1 MQKNKDIQLCKRR
14 FIDLANMSY
23 YKQYATFSDFLALN
37 EQAAFHEIERELPPV
52 FWLMWGGNTLS
63 ERKMIGFFSEEVTR
77 EQFPIAV
84 IKIRAA
90 HVKFAE
96 KLTHRD
102 YLGAVLNLGIDRC
115 KIGDILLV
123 DDEAFLF
130 IEQSMEE
137 YICSSLEKVKHTNV
151 FCSKVSTN
159 VTFEQKYKEIRG
171 TVQSVRLDSVISTAF
186 KSSRSQLISMI
197 SSGRVFVNGSL
208 ITNNSFRLKE
218 GDIVSVRGMGKFLY
232 EKEQDVTKKGK
243 IRILLRKY
251 V

>member
-1 MQKNKDIQLCKRR
+1 MQNDKEIQLCKRR
-14 FIDLANMSY
+14 FMDLANMSY

-37 EQAAFHEIERELPPV
+37 EQAAFQEIEKELPPV
-52 FWLMWGGNTLS
+52 HYLMWGGNALS
-63 ERKMIGFFSEEVTR
+63 ERKMICFSSEEPIR

-84 IKIRAA
+84 IKICAA

-115 KIGDILLV
+115 KIGDIMLV
-123 DDEAFLF
+123 DEEACLF
-130 IEQSMEE
+130 VEQSMEE

-151 FCSKVSTN
+151 VCKKVGADI
-159 VTFEQKYKEIRG
+159 TFEQRYKEISG
-171 TVQSVRLDSVISTAF
+171 TVQSVRLDAVISIAF
-186 KSSRSQLISMI
+186 KNSRSQLISMI

>member
-1 MQKNKDIQLCKRR
+1 MQNDKEIQLCKKR
-14 FIDLANMSY
+14 FLDLANRSY

-37 EQAAFHEIERELPPV
+37 EQAVFQEIEKELPPV
-52 FWLMWGGNTLS
+52 SFLMWGGNALS
-63 ERKMIGFFSEEVTR
+63 ERKMICFSGEEPTK
-77 EQFPIAV
+77 EEFPIAV
-84 IKIRAA
+84 IKICAA
-90 HVKFAE
+90 HAKYAE

-115 KIGDILLV
+115 KIGDIMLV
-123 DDEAFLF
+123 DEEAFLF
-130 IEQSMEE
+130 VEQSMEE
-137 YICSSLEKVKHTNV
+137 YIASSLEKVRHT
-151 FCSKVSTN
+151 KVVCEKVGTD
-159 VTFEQKYKEIRG
+159 VTFKQKYKEISG
-171 TVQSVRLDSVISTAF
+171 TVQSVRLDAIISVAF

-232 EKEQDVTKKGK
+232 EKELDVTKKGK

>member
-1 MQKNKDIQLCKRR
+1 MQNDKEIQLCKKRLM
-14 FIDLANMSY
+14 DLANMSY

-37 EQAAFHEIERELPPV
+37 EQAVFHEIEKELPPL
-52 FWLMWGGNTLS
+52 FWLIWGGNTLS
-63 ERKMIGFFSEEVTR
+63 ERKMIGFFCEELTR
-77 EQFPIAV
+77 EQFPITV

-115 KIGDILLV
+115 KIGDIMLV

-130 IEQSMEE
+130 VEQSMGE
-137 YICSSLEKVKHTNV
+137 YICSSLERVKHTNV
-151 FCSKVSTN
+151 VCEKVGTD
-159 VTFEQKYKEIRG
+159 VTFQQRYKEISG
-171 TVQSVRLDSVISTAF
+171 TVQSVRLDAVIATAF

-208 ITNNSFRLKE
+208 ITNNSFLLKE

>member
-1 MQKNKDIQLCKRR
+1 MQNDKEIQLCKKR
-14 FIDLANMSY
+14 FMDLANMSY

-37 EQAAFHEIERELPPV
+37 EQAAFREIEKELPPV
-52 FWLMWGGNTLS
+52 SYLMWGGNTLS
-63 ERKMIGFFSEEVTR
+63 ERKMICFSSEEPTR

-84 IKIRAA
+84 LKIRAA
-90 HVKFAE
+90 HAKFAE

-115 KIGDILLV
+115 KVGDIMLV
-123 DDEAFLF
+123 DEEAFLF
-130 IEQSMEE
+130 VDESMEE
-137 YICSSLEKVKHTNV
+137 YICSSIERVKHTNV
-151 FCSKVSTN
+151 VCEKVGAD
-159 VTFEQKYKEIRG
+159 VTFEQRYKEISG
-171 TVQSVRLDSVISTAF
+171 TVQSVRLDAVISTAF

-251 V
+251 I

>member
-1 MQKNKDIQLCKRR
+1 MQSDKEIQLCKKR
-14 FIDLANMSY
+14 FMDLANMSY

-37 EQAAFHEIERELPPV
+37 EQAAFQEIKKELPPV
-52 FWLMWGGNTLS
+52 CYMMWGGNALS
-63 ERKMIGFFSEEVTR
+63 ERKMICFFGEEPTK
-77 EQFPIAV
+77 EQFPITV
-84 IKIRAA
+84 LKIRAA
-90 HVKFAE
+90 HAKFAE
-96 KLTHRD
+96 NLSHRD

-115 KIGDILLV
+115 KIGDIMLV
-123 DDEAFLF
+123 DKEAFLF
-130 IEQSMEE
+130 VEQSMGE
-137 YICSSLEKVKHTNV
+137 YVCSSLERVKHTNV
-151 FCSKVSTN
+151 ICEKVATD
-159 VTFEQKYKEIRG
+159 VTFEQRYKEISG
-171 TVQSVRLDSVISTAF
+171 TVQSVRLDAVISTAF

-232 EKEQDVTKKGK
+232 EKEQDITKKGK